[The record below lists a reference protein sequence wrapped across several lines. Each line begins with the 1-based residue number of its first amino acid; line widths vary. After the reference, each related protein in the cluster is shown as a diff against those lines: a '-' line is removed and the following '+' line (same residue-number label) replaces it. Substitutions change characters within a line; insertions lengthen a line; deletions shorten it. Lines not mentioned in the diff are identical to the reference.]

1 MKLIFILAFVF
12 CSHITLYTQSI
23 YEVEPDVA
31 SCKEGEL
38 TNQEKLRILDL
49 VNRIR
54 KMHNIPPVTY
64 DYDGDINAQQGALIT
79 VANRALSHQPPSSW
93 SCFSQDGYYGNDKSN
108 LFISMGSGNHNPDS
122 ELSLISWM
130 IDINIENLGHRR
142 AIINPFVDKI
152 SFGRVDGT
160 VQGFRTIGMN
170 LKYLDNLEG
179 NISNSDIEYV
189 AYPQGNYD
197 KNYFQNGWYL
207 SFHVIKDK
215 QNWWRNNDI
224 NHNSVTVAMKD
235 SKGNAV
241 GVNSIGFDNQGWG
254 ALSNQIKWKCDNLNL
269 YEEYTVEIKGVGVNG
284 SNKDYTYTF
293 ILGDGPAGDITT
305 PVLIMPENNAQNV
318 ALNQQFSWSFD
329 SQYEYQFQLSKQSN
343 FSSLVED
350 ITFSSDAF
358 ITNKL
363 ENETSYFWRVRIKQ
377 DNVFSDWSEVR
388 TFTTESYTPQIPEII
403 NPNNNE
409 TTLRIKPIF
418 MWESFDENLKYHLQV
433 GDRSTFSF
441 KLIDEDDIEGNEL
454 NSINYNL
461 KPETEYFWR
470 IRAKDGDLYGNW
482 SETFKFTTGKMPQET
497 QLISPINNGI
507 VVKEEDWTFSWEK
520 EDNASNYLL
529 TVYSFNV
536 ENQLQDSVKVD
547 IESTSFIIKESDF
560 ENRNMFTSWNIS
572 TYNSGMLGGVSE
584 TWIFEPRDMASA
596 KLNTEEDVVIYPN
609 PVDNFVTLSVLN
621 QNFYNSKLKLY
632 DMKGNLLINQV
643 LNENKQTLNMVDFSS
658 GMYLI
663 IIEQDNKFYFSKI
676 IKK

>member
-160 VQGFRTIGMN
+160 VQEFRTIGMN

-470 IRAKDGDLYGNW
+470 IRAKDGDLYSNW